1 MPALNPGIDAPD
13 ITLTSTRDK
22 TFVLS
27 EALNTGPA
35 VLAFFKVSCPV
46 CQFAFPYL
54 ERIYQAHKTEP
65 VTFVGISQDDLK
77 STESFTKEFGITFPV
92 LLDDPKRYRASN
104 DYGLTN
110 VPTVFLISPDGKVE
124 VSSVGWSRADI
135 EDLNSRLAM
144 KSLDQNLLSIFK
156 PGEQVAEFKAG

>member
-1 MPALNPGIDAPD
+1 MPALNPGIDAPE
-13 ITLTSTRDK
+13 ITLTSTSDE

-27 EALNTGPA
+27 EALKRGPA
-35 VLAFFKVSCPV
+35 VLAFFKISCPT
-46 CQFAFPYL
+46 CQYALPYL
-54 ERIYQAHKTEP
+54 QRIYQAHKTEP
-65 VTFVGISQDDLK
+65 ITFVGISQDDLK
-77 STESFTKEFGITFPV
+77 STESFMKQYDVTFPV

-110 VPTVFLISPDGKVE
+110 VPTTFLVRPNGTIE
-124 VSSVGWSRADI
+124 VSTVGWSRADI

-144 KSLDQNLLSIFK
+144 KSPDQNLISVFK

>member
-1 MPALNPGIDAPD
+1 MPALNPGTDAPD
-13 ITLTSTRDK
+13 ITLTTANDK

-27 EALNTGPA
+27 EALNRGPV

-77 STESFTKEFGITFPV
+77 STESFMKQFGITFPV
-92 LLDDPKRYRASN
+92 LLDDPKRYRASK

-110 VPTVFLISPDGKVE
+110 VPTIFLISPDGKVE

-144 KSLDQNLLSIFK
+144 KSPDQNLISIFK